1 MRYLLIGCGY
11 TGERIAPRLRGRVEA
26 FTGSEASA
34 ARLRAR
40 GIEAQA
46 WDLDRPVPGDHGLE
60 VTDAAILYLAPPPP
74 GGETDPRLRTFL
86 AALDGRPARLVYLST
101 TGVYGDAQGATVT
114 EDTPPNPSTGRARAR
129 LDAEAALRAWCG
141 RQDVE
146 WTILRVPGIYG
157 PGRLGTESIRDA
169 VPVIRDEDANP
180 GNRIHVDDLA
190 TCCIA
195 ALSPDVPDGIYNVGD
210 GDHRSGT
217 WFTGEV
223 ARQAGLPPPPA
234 ISLAAA
240 QQTFSPMRLSF
251 LRESRVVDTTKMR
264 EVLGVI
270 PKYANAA
277 DGIAASLREE
287 SRPG

>member
-1 MRYLLIGCGY
+1 MRYTLIGCGY

-157 PGRLGTESIRDA
+157 PGRLPLERLRRRD
-169 VPVIRDEDANP
+169 PVLAEEEAGP

-190 TCCIA
+190 SVCIA
-195 ALSPDVPDGIYNVGD
+195 AATSPRAACRIYNVGD
-210 GDHRSGT
+210 GDHASST
-217 WFTGEV
+217 TYFNAV
-223 ARQAGLPPPPA
+223 ARIAGLPPPPVVSREEA
-234 ISLAAA
+234 RLGL
-240 QQTFSPMRLSF
+240 SPGAWSF
-251 LRESRVVDTTKMR
+251 LAESRRVDTTRMR
-264 EVLGVI
+264 QELGVTLR
-270 PKYANAA
+270 YADLEA
-277 DGIAASLREE
+277 GIRASL
-287 SRPG
+287 